1 MKLGQPLQFIHTNV
15 PGFADHV
22 YTMVANGFERLKAEK
37 PYWRSNWGLA
47 SRIALS
53 PFEDQIEQAAAAAA
67 ATAAAAADVAPTSG
81 NAAGAADASEALK
94 PEHCGFSRLSGST
107 DGAVYVGAPRGP
119 LHGGR
124 FTRAAP
130 RGTLHAGHSTGESQI
145 VFILTCAQY

>member
-67 ATAAAAADVAPTSG
+67 ATAAAATAAATAATTAG
-81 NAAGAADASEALK
+81 TAAAG
-94 PEHCGFSRLSGST
+94 T
-107 DGAVYVGAPRGP
+107 V
-119 LHGGR
+119 
-124 FTRAAP
+124 
-130 RGTLHAGHSTGESQI
+130 
-145 VFILTCAQY
+145 AQLLDV